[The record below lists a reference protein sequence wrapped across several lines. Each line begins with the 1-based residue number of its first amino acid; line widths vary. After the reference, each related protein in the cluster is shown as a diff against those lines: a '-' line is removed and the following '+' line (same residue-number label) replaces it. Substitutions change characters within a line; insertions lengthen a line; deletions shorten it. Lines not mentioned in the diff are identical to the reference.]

1 MYYMENKTHFE
12 KILATYKASPEKFLI
27 KKTIQLIAD
36 RQTAVNADHI
46 YNALLRLDIKACKEL
61 LYWFGESI
69 SDIQHEAHIF
79 GAKIMQ
85 GVPFLYAG
93 LVQDKANTLKG
104 LFAFIVNYDNDI
116 LYRFEDLDILKDFL
130 TNIAANENY
139 YDSILDAAYTYI
151 GYDSFF
157 FFKKK
162 ADIDGLRFWRKALV
176 LEMPKGTAISTSS
189 NMPQPF
195 DCVATNYNKICK
207 IIKFV

>member
-1 MYYMENKTHFE
+1 MENKTHFE
-12 KILATYKASPEKFLI
+12 KILAAYKANPEKFLI
-27 KKTIQLIAD
+27 EKTIQLIAD

-69 SDIQHEAHIF
+69 SDIQHKSHIF

-85 GVPFLYAG
+85 GISFLYA
-93 LVQDKANTLKG
+93 DFIENKPYTLKG
-104 LFAFIVNYDNDI
+104 LFAFIVNHDNDI
-116 LYRFEDLDILKDFL
+116 LFRFDDLDILKDFL
-130 TNIAANENY
+130 TNIAANENH
-139 YDSILDAAYTYI
+139 YDSVLETAYIYI

-189 NMPQPF
+189 NVPQSF